1 MESVKKGLKL
11 NQNKGNKMISKGDKV
26 SVLDEAINGVVVA
39 VKDKDITIE
48 TTDGFMMT
56 FFVNELI
63 KINDSSDLMNS
74 IGRINISEVAKEKE
88 IPKPRSF
95 VKERKDKHE
104 ISAPEFDLHIEKLV
118 PNKRGMSNYDI
129 LTLQSETAKRHIE
142 FAIKNRIPKI
152 VFIHGVGEGVL
163 KAELDFLLGRYDTI
177 AFQDANYQK
186 YGLGA
191 TEVYIKQNSK

>member
-1 MESVKKGLKL
+1 MFA
-11 NQNKGNKMISKGDKV
+11 KGDKV
-26 SVLDEAINGVVVA
+26 SVLDEAINGVVVS
-39 VKDKDITIE
+39 VKDKEITIDTE
-48 TTDGFMMT
+48 DGFLMT
-56 FFVNELI
+56 FLVNELI
-63 KINDSSDLMNS
+63 KINESSDLMKS
-74 IGRINISEVAKEKE
+74 IERINIGEVTKEKE

-142 FAIKNRIPKI
+142 FAIRNRIPKI

-163 KAELDFLLGRYDTI
+163 KSELDFLLGRYDTV

-191 TEVYIKQNSK
+191 TEVFIKQNSK